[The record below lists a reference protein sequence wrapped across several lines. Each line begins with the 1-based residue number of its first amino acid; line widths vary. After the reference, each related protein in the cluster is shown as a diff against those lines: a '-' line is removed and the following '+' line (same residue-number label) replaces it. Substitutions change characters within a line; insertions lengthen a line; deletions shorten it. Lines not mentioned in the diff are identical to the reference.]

1 MNPNVGKY
9 TYSEVKKMTIFERY
23 ELFGCLEAE
32 DVMKSMLKESKEEA
46 FTGPQE
52 ELVETKLFEKYGL
65 EPPPTY
71 PALYVPTVPCE
82 KLNPGSPFA

>member
-9 TYSEVKKMTIFERY
+9 TYSEVKEMTIFRRY

-32 DVMKSMLKESKEEA
+32 DVMKSMLKVSKEEA

-52 ELVETKLFEKYGL
+52 EVAQL
-65 EPPPTY
+65 EEMVDIHY
-71 PALYVPTVPCE
+71 IE
-82 KLNPGSPFA
+82 NN

>member
-9 TYSEVKKMTIFERY
+9 TYSEVKEMTIFRRY

-32 DVMKSMLKESKEEA
+32 DVMKSMLKESREEA

-52 ELVETKLFEKYGL
+52 EVAQL
-65 EPPPTY
+65 EEMVDIHY
-71 PALYVPTVPCE
+71 IE
-82 KLNPGSPFA
+82 NN

>member
-9 TYSEVKKMTIFERY
+9 TYSEVKEMTIFRRY

-46 FTGPQE
+46 FTGSELELAPLE
-52 ELVETKLFEKYGL
+52 EMGDIHYIE
-65 EPPPTY
+65 
-71 PALYVPTVPCE
+71 
-82 KLNPGSPFA
+82 NN

>member
-9 TYSEVKKMTIFERY
+9 TYSDVKEMTIFRRY

-46 FTGPQE
+46 FTGSELESAQLE
-52 ELVETKLFEKYGL
+52 EMVDIHYIE
-65 EPPPTY
+65 
-71 PALYVPTVPCE
+71 
-82 KLNPGSPFA
+82 NN

>member
-9 TYSEVKKMTIFERY
+9 TYSEVKEMTIFRRY

-52 ELVETKLFEKYGL
+52 EVAQL
-65 EPPPTY
+65 EEMLDIHY
-71 PALYVPTVPCE
+71 IE
-82 KLNPGSPFA
+82 NN

>member
-9 TYSEVKKMTIFERY
+9 TYSEVKRMTIFRRY

-32 DVMKSMLKESKEEA
+32 DVMKSMLKEAKEEA

-52 ELVETKLFEKYGL
+52 EAQL
-65 EPPPTY
+65 EEMVDIHY
-71 PALYVPTVPCE
+71 IE
-82 KLNPGSPFA
+82 NN

>member
-9 TYSEVKKMTIFERY
+9 TYSEVKEMTIFRRF

-32 DVMKSMLKESKEEA
+32 DVMRSMLKESKEEA

-52 ELVETKLFEKYGL
+52 EVAQL
-65 EPPPTY
+65 EEMVDIHY
-71 PALYVPTVPCE
+71 IE
-82 KLNPGSPFA
+82 NN

>member
-46 FTGPQE
+46 
-52 ELVETKLFEKYGL
+52 LSISL
-65 EPPPTY
+65 EIEN
-71 PALYVPTVPCE
+71 AHL
-82 KLNPGSPFA
+82 KG